1 MPVTVIKFIRN
12 ATGARWSVLNLENP
26 DETSEGSKASHTL
39 YPGGSWSCD
48 IRIPQVDAGYEV
60 KLGQGSG
67 HIMII
72 TPRPRSDLATTRQF
86 AVWQQGNHVRYSVYD
101 GWSGKGTRSDN
112 GPPVPGNNNVG
123 GDRSIDIVGTDRFD
137 ADLQ

>member
-1 MPVTVIKFIRN
+1 MPVTVIKFMRN

-72 TPRPRSDLATTRQF
+72 TPRRDGIGPHHQL
-86 AVWQQGNHVRYSVYD
+86 GNCRYS
-101 GWSGKGTRSDN
+101 
-112 GPPVPGNNNVG
+112 PGRV
-123 GDRSIDIVGTDRFD
+123 V
-137 ADLQ
+137 